1 MGTWGTGPFDN
12 DTAADFADAL
22 DDAEPGAREALVRG
36 ALVRTIDAAGPLW
49 AADEAVAAAAL
60 VAAQFPG
67 GEAVGNFCGPE
78 AAMPPFSADL
88 RALADE
94 ALARV
99 ADDEDGPASDWVD
112 PADGRQWRAM
122 LAHLRAV
129 LYPPPSLALF
139 EVPPQNN

>member
-22 DDAEPGAREALVRG
+22 DAAEPGAREPLVRG

-49 AADEAVAAAAL
+49 AAEEAVAAAAL

-78 AAMPPFSADL
+78 AAMPPFPADL

-94 ALARV
+94 ALALV
-99 ADDEDGPASDWVD
+99 ADDEDGPASGWVD
-112 PADGRQWRAM
+112 PADARQWRAM

-139 EVPPQNN
+139 AVPSQND